1 MKNSFTLFKNK
12 IKTTIPLKYHIIFWL
27 CYFVF
32 NVIRWGSYNDDFLY
46 SLKSNLV
53 EFPIHIVLVYLNIY
67 YLIPKFI
74 LKGKYIAFI
83 LSLIAALVIAYF
95 SRLCLNLIFV
105 SDEIWIGLYTT
116 MPNQSMFNHFI
127 AEFIGQIY
135 VIAFATAIKIIVEWS
150 IEKKRN
156 EQLSQLQL
164 STELKFLRTQVQPH
178 FFFNTLNNLYALALN
193 KSSSL
198 PRLILKLSNMME
210 YVLYDVT
217 NSKADLLEEINH
229 INNYIDIENL
239 RFKDRIDTELRI
251 TGDLEDVKVPP
262 LLLITFVENCFKHG
276 LKGNDKITIKMS
288 FEMVNRKYLEFKIS
302 NNFNPLTIDDEKKG
316 IGISNSLRRLK
327 LLFAKDFV
335 LKPSVTNNIYSL
347 FLKIPVR

>member
-1 MKNSFTLFKNK
+1 MKKSFINFKNR
-12 IKTTIPLKYHIIFWL
+12 IKATIPLRYHVIFWL
-27 CYFVF
+27 SYFVF
-32 NVIRWGSYNDDFLY
+32 NVIRWGSYNDDFIY
-46 SLKSNLV
+46 SIKSNLV
-53 EFPIHIVLVYLNIY
+53 EFPIHIILVYLNIY

-74 LKGKYIAFI
+74 LKSKYFAFI
-83 LSLIAALVIAYF
+83 LSLIAALVFSYF
-95 SRLCLNLIFV
+95 LRLGLNLMFV
-105 SDEIWIGLYTT
+105 SDDIWISMYST
-116 MPNQSMFNHFI
+116 MPNQSMFNHFLS
-127 AEFIGQIY
+127 EFIGQIY

-156 EQLSQLQL
+156 EKLSQLQL

-178 FFFNTLNNLYALALN
+178 FFFNTLNNLYALSLN

-217 NSKADLLEEINH
+217 DSKADLLEEISH

-239 RFKDRIDTELRI
+239 RFKDRIDTELLI

-262 LLLITFVENCFKHG
+262 LLFITFVENCFKHG
-276 LKGNDKITIKMS
+276 LKGNDKISIKMS
-288 FEMVNRKYLEFKIS
+288 FEMVNKKYLEFKIS
-302 NNFNPLTIDDEKKG
+302 NNFNPLLVNDEKKG

-327 LLFAKDFV
+327 LLFAKDFI
-335 LKPSVTNNIYSL
+335 LQPSVNNDVYSL
-347 FLKIPVR
+347 FLKIPVK

>member
-1 MKNSFTLFKNK
+1 MKSTFTIFKNK
-12 IKTTIPLKYHIIFWL
+12 IKTTIPLKYHVVFWVS
-27 CYFVF
+27 YFIF
-32 NVIRWGSYNDDFLY
+32 NVIRWGSYNNDFIY
-46 SLKSNLV
+46 SLKSNLI
-53 EFPIHIVLVYLNIY
+53 EFPIHIILVYLNIY
-67 YLIPKFI
+67 YFIPKFI
-74 LKGKYIAFI
+74 LKDKYIAFI
-83 LSLIAALVIAYF
+83 LSLVTALITSYF
-95 SRLCLNLIFV
+95 LRLGLNFIFV
-105 SDEIWIGLYTT
+105 SNEIWISMYST

-127 AEFIGQIY
+127 SEFIGQIY
-135 VIAFATAIKIIVEWS
+135 VIAFASAIKIIVEWS

-156 EQLSQLQL
+156 EKLSQLQL

-193 KSSSL
+193 KSNSL

-217 NSKADLLEEINH
+217 DSKADLLEEISH

-239 RFKDRIDTELRI
+239 RFKDKIDTELHI

-276 LKGNDKITIKMS
+276 LKGNDKIIIKMN
-288 FEMVNRKYLEFKIS
+288 FEIINKKYLEFKIS
-302 NNFNPLTIDDEKKG
+302 NNFNPLAINNEKKG

-327 LLFAKDFV
+327 LLFAKDFI
-335 LKPSVTNNIYSL
+335 LQPSINNDIYSI

>member
-1 MKNSFTLFKNK
+1 MKKRFNIFKNK
-12 IKTTIPLKYHIIFWL
+12 IKTTIPLKYHVIFWL
-27 CYFVF
+27 CYFAF
-32 NVIRWGSYNDDFLY
+32 NVIRWGSYNNDFIY

-53 EFPIHIVLVYLNIY
+53 EFPIHIVLVYFNIY

-74 LKGKYIAFI
+74 LKGKYVVFI
-83 LSLIAALVIAYF
+83 LSLVVALVMAYF
-95 SRLCLNLIFV
+95 LRLCLNLIFV
-105 SDEIWIGLYTT
+105 SDEIWISMYST
-116 MPNQSMFNHFI
+116 MPNQSMFNHFLS
-127 AEFIGQIY
+127 EFIGQIY

-156 EQLSQLQL
+156 EKLSQLQL

-193 KSSSL
+193 KSGSL

-217 NSKADLLEEINH
+217 DSKADLLEEISH

-288 FEMVNRKYLEFKIS
+288 FEIVNKKYLEFKIS
-302 NNFNPLTIDDEKKG
+302 NNFNPLVLDNEKKG

-327 LLFAKDFV
+327 LLFAKDFT
-335 LKPSVTNNIYSL
+335 LKPSIINDTYSI

>member
-1 MKNSFTLFKNK
+1 MKKTFIIFKNK
-12 IKTTIPLKYHIIFWL
+12 IKTTIPLKYHVIFWL
-27 CYFVF
+27 SYFVF
-32 NVIRWGSYNDDFLY
+32 NVVRWGSYNNDFIY
-46 SLKSNLV
+46 SIKSNLV
-53 EFPIHIVLVYLNIY
+53 EFPIHIILVYLNIY

-74 LKGKYIAFI
+74 LKGKYFAFI
-83 LSLIAALVIAYF
+83 LSLVASLVIAYF
-95 SRLCLNLIFV
+95 LRIGLNFV
-105 SDEIWIGLYTT
+105 FVTDEIWISMYST

-127 AEFIGQIY
+127 SEFIGQIY

-156 EQLSQLQL
+156 EELSQLQL

-193 KSSSL
+193 KSSNL

-217 NSKADLLEEINH
+217 DSKADLLEEISH

-239 RFKDRIDTELRI
+239 RFKDRIDTELLI

-288 FEMVNRKYLEFKIS
+288 FEIVNKKYLEFKIS
-302 NNFNPLTIDDEKKG
+302 NNFDPIAIDNEKKG

-335 LKPSVTNNIYSL
+335 LQPSITNDIYNL

>member
-1 MKNSFTLFKNK
+1 MKKFFSIVKNK
-12 IKTTIPLKYHIIFWL
+12 IGLTIPLKYHVIFWVS
-27 CYFVF
+27 YFIF
-32 NVIRWGSYNDDFLY
+32 NVVRWGSYNDDFIY

-83 LSLIAALVIAYF
+83 LSLVAALIISYF
-95 SRLCLNLIFV
+95 SRLGLNFMFV
-105 SDEIWIGLYTT
+105 SDEIWISMYST

-127 AEFIGQIY
+127 SEFIGQIY

-156 EQLSQLQL
+156 EELSQLQL

-210 YVLYDVT
+210 YVLYEVT
-217 NSKADLLEEINH
+217 DSKANLLEEIKH

-239 RFKDRIDTELRI
+239 RFKDSVETELLI
-251 TGDLEDVKVPP
+251 TGDIEDIKVPP

-276 LKGNDKITIKMS
+276 LKGNDKIIIKMN
-288 FEMVNRKYLEFKIS
+288 FEIVNKEYLEFNIS
-302 NNFNPLTIDDEKKG
+302 NNFNPSTIDNNKKG

-327 LLFAKDFV
+327 LLFAKNFV
-335 LKPSVTNNIYSL
+335 LQPTVTNDIYSI
-347 FLKIPVR
+347 FLKIPVK

>member
-1 MKNSFTLFKNK
+1 MKRSLNVFTNK
-12 IKTTIPLKYHIIFWL
+12 IKTTIPLRYHVIFWL
-27 CYFVF
+27 CYFTF
-32 NVIRWGSYNDDFLY
+32 NVIRWGSYNNDFIY

-67 YLIPKFI
+67 YLIPRFI
-74 LKGKYIAFI
+74 LKGKYVAFV
-83 LSLIAALVIAYF
+83 LSLLAALVLAYF
-95 SRLCLNLIFV
+95 LRLSLNLIFV
-105 SDEIWIGLYTT
+105 SDEIWISMYST
-116 MPNQSMFNHFI
+116 MPNQSMFNHFMS
-127 AEFIGQIY
+127 EFIGQIY

-156 EQLSQLQL
+156 EKLSQLQL

-178 FFFNTLNNLYALALN
+178 FFFNTLNNLYALSLK

-198 PRLILKLSNMME
+198 PRLILKLSDMME

-217 NSKADLLEEINH
+217 DSKADLLDEINH

-251 TGDLEDVKVPP
+251 TGDIADIKVPP

-276 LKGNDKITIKMS
+276 LKDNDKITIKMS
-288 FEMVNRKYLEFKIS
+288 FEIVNKDYLQFKIS
-302 NNFNPLTIDDEKKG
+302 NNFNPMAINNEKKG

-327 LLFAKDFV
+327 LLFAKDFT
-335 LKPSVTNNIYSL
+335 LKPSVSDNIYSI
-347 FLKIPVR
+347 FLKIPIR